1 MSDVKLLRGNV
12 TITFALPEAVEDWA
26 KPTSAEL
33 NDMFDWTDNAG
44 GMNHNLSCAIEDG
57 YTLGMTDP
65 ATDATRTI
73 CDVANVET
81 PTYDNYEASFNFLR
95 DKDVKA
101 PGLFNMAR
109 SLFLGAGRR
118 FWVIERV
125 GVSWDTPFAPGQTIS
140 MYEVETDWPIT
151 LTDDNTPLRLTTAFK
166 ATGNLHINYILE
178 V

>member
-12 TITFALPEAVEDWA
+12 TITFALPQAVSDWA

-33 NDMFDWTDNAG
+33 NDMFDWTDNMD

-65 ATDATRTI
+65 ATDSTRTI

-101 PGLFNMAR
+101 LGLFNLAR
-109 SLFLGAGRR
+109 YLFLGAGRR
-118 FWVIERV
+118 FWVVERV

-151 LTDDNTPLRLTTAFK
+151 LTDDNTPIRLTTAFK